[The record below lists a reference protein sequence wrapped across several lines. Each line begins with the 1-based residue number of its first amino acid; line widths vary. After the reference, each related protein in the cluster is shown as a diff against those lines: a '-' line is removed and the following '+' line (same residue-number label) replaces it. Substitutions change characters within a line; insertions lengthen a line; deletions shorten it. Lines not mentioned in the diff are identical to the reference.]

1 MDENNI
7 LEELE
12 NRINSTMD
20 SAVRSANY
28 DQHISFSL
36 KECIKIRDF
45 IIILQDK
52 ITLNKEDL
60 L

>member
-7 LEELE
+7 LEEIQS
-12 NRINSTMD
+12 RINSTME
-20 SAVRSANY
+20 SAVRNANY

-45 IIILQDK
+45 IKNLY
-52 ITLNKEDL
+52 NKSEEIR
-60 L
+60 